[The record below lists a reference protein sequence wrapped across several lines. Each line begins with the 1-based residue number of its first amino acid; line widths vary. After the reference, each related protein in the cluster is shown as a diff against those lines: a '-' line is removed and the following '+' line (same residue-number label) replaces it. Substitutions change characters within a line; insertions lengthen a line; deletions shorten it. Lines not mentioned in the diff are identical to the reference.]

1 MTSSV
6 AFWFYV
12 ANFCK
17 IFTLKIKQETSRTTS
32 LSFDEINFKLLRKTK
47 NLEKFLRPFHIF
59 KTFATVFTSFLKF
72 HSLSQ
77 TCHQSMLSLVGRSL
91 MMLHQKAGR
100 ENQKEKKKLMDAFV
114 DFVKKIGILTVD
126 QGRMLV
132 MEKSFIKSNTSKDQT
147 SYFFI
152 TSTQLNACLFNLSLE
167 TVI

>member
-1 MTSSV
+1 
-6 AFWFYV
+6 
-12 ANFCK
+12 
-17 IFTLKIKQETSRTTS
+17 
-32 LSFDEINFKLLRKTK
+32 
-47 NLEKFLRPFHIF
+47 
-59 KTFATVFTSFLKF
+59 
-72 HSLSQ
+72 
-77 TCHQSMLSLVGRSL
+77 
-91 MMLHQKAGR
+91 
-100 ENQKEKKKLMDAFV
+100 MDAFV